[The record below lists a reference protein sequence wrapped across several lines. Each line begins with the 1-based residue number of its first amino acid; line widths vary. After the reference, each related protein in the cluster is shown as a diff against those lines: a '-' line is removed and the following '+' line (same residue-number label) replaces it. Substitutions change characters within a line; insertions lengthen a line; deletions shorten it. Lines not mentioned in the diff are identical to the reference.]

1 MKTKTLFLIL
11 ILFIFSFSYSASG
24 QGTNFSGKWELNKE
38 KTVLADNQLFLSGIT
53 IQLKSDSLLT
63 TRTYQNSNG
72 EEYPFDENL
81 SLDGK
86 ECKFTIYDMPRT
98 SKVTKSD
105 ADTSLVIE
113 STTTFNGQNGEE
125 DMVAK
130 ETWKV
135 DTEGNTLT
143 LNFTNKMSGT
153 ETTGIN
159 YYNKVK

>member
-1 MKTKTLFLIL
+1 
-11 ILFIFSFSYSASG
+11 
-24 QGTNFSGKWELNKE
+24 
-38 KTVLADNQLFLSGIT
+38 
-53 IQLKSDSLLT
+53 
-63 TRTYQNSNG
+63 
-72 EEYPFDENL
+72 
-81 SLDGK
+81 
-86 ECKFTIYDMPRT
+86 MPRT